1 MPSDAA
7 MNIVNTVF
15 AGGSKAEVMDQIGD
29 QLSTVAAEKIEAAK
43 KEVVAK
49 FTQIHQPFK
58 HIEEPLEVIDIDPT
72 TGEPYK
78 QELDTE
84 EEE

>member
-15 AGGSKAEVMDQIGD
+15 AGGSKSDVIDQIGD
-29 QLSTVAAEKIEAAK
+29 QLSSIAAEKIEAVKQDVA
-43 KEVVAK
+43 AK
-49 FTQIHQPFK
+49 FTQIHRPFK
-58 HIEEPLEVIDIDPT
+58 DIEEPLEVIDIDPA

-78 QELDTE
+78 QELETNE
-84 EEE
+84 EE

>member
-29 QLSTVAAEKIEAAK
+29 QLSTVAAEKIEAVK
-43 KEVVAK
+43 KDVAAK
-49 FTQIHQPFK
+49 FTQIHRPFK
-58 HIEEPLEVIDIDPT
+58 DIEDTLEVVDIDPK
-72 TGEPYK
+72 TGEPYE
-78 QELDTE
+78 QELEPNE
-84 EEE
+84 EE